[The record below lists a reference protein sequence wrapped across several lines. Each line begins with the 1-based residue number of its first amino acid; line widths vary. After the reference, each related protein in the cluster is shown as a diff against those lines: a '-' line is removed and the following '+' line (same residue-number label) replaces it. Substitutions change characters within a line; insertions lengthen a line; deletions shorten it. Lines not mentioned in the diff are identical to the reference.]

1 MLQDCNEHQLGAQL
15 VAQLVYA
22 SLLET
27 LLLHQPYEL
36 REKQSSATKLNTQVG
51 GKVEGGTCWR
61 CMPLRLILSFSL
73 PAASVMTR
81 SGLW

>member
-1 MLQDCNEHQLGAQL
+1 MGIGVDAVGGG
-15 VAQLVYA
+15 
-22 SLLET
+22 
-27 LLLHQPYEL
+27 
-36 REKQSSATKLNTQVG
+36 REGRRVERG
-51 GKVEGGTCWR
+51 GKVAGGTCWR